1 MRAFKSWFVALGSRV
16 DGVMTQI
23 ENQEGMVNVAIR
35 KTRDSVAKAQI
46 QLNRVHQDGVRLQE
60 KYDSARDAIASWR
73 QRAKECMDQDEQR
86 ALECMRRSKMAQRDA
101 AELEK
106 RLSAHRSAEGK
117 LREDVA
123 TIRKRL
129 DELIEKRNLM
139 RTRQTRAE
147 AQRVAQ
153 HHVEVSVSEIEE
165 IFERWEEK
173 VTVAESLGGF
183 SLEEDSFEQEF
194 LKEEEQAVLREE
206 LAALKDAFPKGE
218 EKGESP

>member
-23 ENQEGMVNVAIR
+23 ENQEGMVNAAIR

-60 KYDSARDAIASWR
+60 KWETARDSAVSWR
-73 QRAKECMDQDEQR
+73 QRARDCMDQDEQK
-86 ALECMRRSKMAQRDA
+86 AIECMRRSKGVQRDA

-117 LREDVA
+117 LREDVT
-123 TIRKRL
+123 TIKKRL
-129 DELIEKRNLM
+129 EELVEKRNLM

-153 HHVEVSVSEIEE
+153 HHVEVSVGEIEE
-165 IFERWEEK
+165 IFDRWEEK

-183 SLEEDSFEQEF
+183 SVEQDSFEQEF
-194 LKEEEQAVLREE
+194 LDEEEQATLREE
-206 LAALKDAFPKGE
+206 LAALKRSSPDGE
-218 EKGESP
+218 EKGERP